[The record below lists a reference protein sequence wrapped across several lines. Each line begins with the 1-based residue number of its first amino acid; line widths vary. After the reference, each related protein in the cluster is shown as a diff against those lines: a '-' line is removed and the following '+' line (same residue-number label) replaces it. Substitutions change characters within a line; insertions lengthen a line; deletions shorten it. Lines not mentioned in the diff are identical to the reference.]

1 MRVSERRAA
10 NPFERYRAVSL
21 DFAPP
26 APTIAVIL
34 PVLNE
39 AAYLEETLSALIEDQ
54 HFDEIIVV
62 DGGSTDASVEVVCK
76 FMSSVAPDTC
86 PVPNL
91 IQSPRGRA
99 RQLHAGALA
108 ADADILLFLH
118 VDSVLPPGAADDI
131 RETIGRARLWGRF
144 DVRLSGG
151 HFLFRIIER
160 LMNWRSCLTGI
171 ATGDQGIFVRSDVYH
186 VAGGF
191 TPLEL
196 MEDVE
201 FCSRLKWF
209 GKPACLPGPM
219 TVSSRRW
226 EKNGTMRT
234 ILLMWTLRLLFWL
247 GVSPVRLVRWYYRQP

>member
-1 MRVSERRAA
+1 M
-10 NPFERYRAVSL
+10 SL
-21 DFAPP
+21 LSAPP
-26 APTIAVIL
+26 ALTIAVVL

-39 AAYLEETLSALIEDQ
+39 AAHLEETLSALIEDQ

-99 RQLHAGALA
+99 LQMHAGALA

-131 RETIGRARLWGRF
+131 RESISRVQLWGRF
-144 DVRLSGG
+144 DIRLSGR

-160 LMNWRSCLTGI
+160 LMNWRSRLTSI
-171 ATGDQGIFVRSDVYH
+171 ATGDQGIFVRSDVYC
-186 VAGGF
+186 VLDGF
-191 TPLEL
+191 KPVPL
-196 MEDVE
+196 MEDIE
-201 FCSRLKWF
+201 LSERLKWF
-209 GKPACLPGPM
+209 GKPVCLPGPLV
-219 TVSSRRW
+219 TSSRRW
-226 EKNGTMRT
+226 EQNGIVRT
-234 ILLMWTLRLLFWL
+234 ILLMWILRLLYWL
-247 GVSPVRLVRWYYRQP
+247 GVSPARLARWYYRQP